1 MKIGFM
7 QGRLSP
13 IENNLIQSFPSKNW
27 QNEICLASKNSLDTL
42 NGQLIIRIY
51 TKSILNPDGLEEVK
65 KLKRKYNICIPSLT
79 GDCFMQKPFWKES
92 KSFKKKLQDDFINI
106 LYGCKKVSISIVLI
120 PLVDNGSIENA
131 EQEEILFEF
140 LSSKK
145 DLIEELS
152 LKVCFESDFS
162 PKRLKKF
169 ISAYD
174 KNIFGINYDTGN
186 SAAMGYS
193 PIEEFQSYGERII
206 NIHVKDRPY
215 KGSTVPLGKGDVNFD
230 LIFELIKK
238 YNYNGNLILQ
248 TARSKNNDHLGVL
261 LKYYSFV
268 QKFIK
273 KHNIKI
279 KNGNET

>member
-1 MKIGFM
+1 M
-7 QGRLSP
+7 QGRLS

-42 NGQLIIRIY
+42 EWTIDYKDLYKNP
-51 TKSILNPDGLEEVK
+51 ILNPDGLEEVK

-92 KSFKKKLQDDFINI
+92 KSFKKLQDDFINI

-152 LKVCFESDFS
+152 LKFA
-162 PKRLKKF
+162 L
-169 ISAYD
+169 
-174 KNIFGINYDTGN
+174 NQIF
-186 SAAMGYS
+186 
-193 PIEEFQSYGERII
+193 
-206 NIHVKDRPY
+206 
-215 KGSTVPLGKGDVNFD
+215 
-230 LIFELIKK
+230 
-238 YNYNGNLILQ
+238 
-248 TARSKNNDHLGVL
+248 L
-261 LKYYSFV
+261 LKD
-268 QKFIK
+268 
-273 KHNIKI
+273 
-279 KNGNET
+279 